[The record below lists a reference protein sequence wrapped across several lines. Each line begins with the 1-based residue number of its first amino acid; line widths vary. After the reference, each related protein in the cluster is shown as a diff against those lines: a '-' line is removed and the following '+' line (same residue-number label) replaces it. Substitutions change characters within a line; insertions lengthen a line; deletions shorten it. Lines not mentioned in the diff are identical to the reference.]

1 MSPFMLKTQERF
13 WYNAVMGKIRFY
25 GMSGR
30 GLRVAGCIAMSLAIS
45 AVALAGGVDR
55 AFFAKLLEIPSATSD
70 IAKVND
76 AVDLM
81 HARLSAAGV
90 ACAVET
96 AADGRK
102 ALYASTAPGKAQ
114 DYLLVVHLDVV
125 SAEPEQFVPRFEDN
139 RVYARGA
146 YDCKGN
152 AVIAAQVLE
161 DLNGKASVGVVFA
174 SDEETGG
181 LSTKMM
187 AERGYVAKKLVLV
200 FDSGT
205 YGAYYAQKGNFY
217 VLARARG
224 RGGHSSRPW
233 ECDNPIDRLVDG
245 CARVRAAWPG
255 PTEDRWCNVVT
266 ATVVSGGDTRN
277 KIPDFADV
285 WYNLR
290 YIDDGAPDRLCDM
303 LEKVGG
309 FEIVERRSTGGPI
322 ETDRNHPEVRRFIA
336 ARRAKWP
343 DRNPE
348 LSRMLAMTDARHY
361 AGRGAPVLIS
371 GSCGGDEHSANEW
384 IDLVNM
390 DENVEMLE
398 AFFVADAVSSAKP
411 ER

>member
-1 MSPFMLKTQERF
+1 MEKNRHDGAAARGIRIVGGVVMML
-13 WYNAVMGKIRFY
+13 
-25 GMSGR
+25 
-30 GLRVAGCIAMSLAIS
+30 SLS
-45 AVALAGGVDR
+45 AVAIAGGVDR
-55 AFFAKLLEIPSATSD
+55 AFFSKLLEIPSATRD
-70 IAKVND
+70 IEKVND
-76 AVDLM
+76 AVDLVRN
-81 HARLSAAGV
+81 RLESAGV
-90 ACAVET
+90 ACTVET
-96 AADGRK
+96 AADGRR

-125 SAEPEQFVPRFEDN
+125 PGEPEQFVPRFQGN

-152 AVIAAQVLE
+152 VVIAEQVLE

-205 YGAYYAQKGNFY
+205 YGAYYAQKGNCY
-217 VLARARG
+217 VRARARG

-233 ECDNPIDRLVDG
+233 QCDNPIDRLVDG
-245 CARVRAAWPG
+245 CARIRAAWPE
-255 PTEDRWCNVVT
+255 PTEDKWCNVIT

-309 FEIVERRSTGGPI
+309 FEVVERYSTGGFM
-322 ETDRNHPEVRRFIA
+322 ETDRNHPEVQRFIA

-348 LSRMLAMTDARHY
+348 LGRMLAMTDARHY
-361 AGRGAPVLIS
+361 VGRGAPVLIS
-371 GSCGGDEHSANEW
+371 GSCGGEEHSANEW
-384 IDLVNM
+384 NDLVNM
-390 DENVEMLE
+390 DENVEMLD
-398 AFFVADAVSSAKP
+398 AFFAADVAATANP